1 MGLDNGICV
10 KRNNYSDFIK
20 KMKRFEDKTCK
31 KYQFDYDI
39 CYWRKCWNVRN
50 DILDII
56 QTGENEEYHYE
67 LTVRDI
73 QIIITI
79 LKSYN
84 SKTWDY
90 GSWSGSIWTW
100 KEHRKINR
108 RHIRNLKTLVKL
120 MKKHPY
126 LEVYFY
132 DSY

>member
-10 KRNNYSDFIK
+10 KRTTYSDFIK

-31 KYQFDYDI
+31 KYQLDYDI

-73 QIIITI
+73 EIIITI

-84 SKTWDY
+84 SKNWDY
-90 GSWSGSIWTW
+90 GSWSDSIWTW
-100 KEHRKINR
+100 KEHKKINR